1 MKRLV
6 LTLLTLCVCC
16 LELQA
21 LHCADPAVENSKVTI
36 VAFGDSTTARRGKL
50 KIYADCL
57 AEDLPKQG
65 LQVNVINA
73 GIGGH
78 STQDGLKRFE
88 EDVTSHNPHVVIIQF
103 GINDSTINV
112 WKTPPD
118 TKAPVSQEQYVA
130 ALEKFVETLRQQNCQ
145 VVLMTPNPMRWTP
158 ALVKLYGK
166 PPYLPT
172 EPDGLNVTLS
182 PFAGAVRGLAQKHKL
197 PLVDVYQVFQ
207 DYGKTAGQSVDD
219 LLLDGM
225 HPNEKGQRMVAD
237 LLIPVILKSRAA
249 ATK

>member
-1 MKRLV
+1 MKSLL
-6 LTLLTLCVCC
+6 LTLLSLVIYSLDVTSTLSA
-16 LELQA
+16 EPTAGASQ
-21 LHCADPAVENSKVTI
+21 VTI

-65 LQVNVINA
+65 LQVNVINS

-78 STQDGLKRFE
+78 STLDGLKRFE
-88 EDVTSHNPHVVIIQF
+88 KDVTSHQPHIVIIQF

-112 WKTPPD
+112 WKNPPD

-130 ALEKFVETLRQQNCQ
+130 ALEQFVETLRKQNCQ
-145 VVLMTPNPMRWTP
+145 VILMTPNPMRWTP

-166 PPYLPT
+166 PPYLPE

-182 PFAGAVRGLAQKHKL
+182 PFAAAVRKVAKQHQL
-197 PLVDVYQVFQ
+197 PLIDVYQAFQ
-207 DYGKTAGQSVDD
+207 DFGKTPGRSVDE

-225 HPNEKGQRMVAD
+225 HPNEQGQRLVAD
-237 LLIPVILKSRAA
+237 LLIPVILKLRAPA
-249 ATK
+249 KK